1 MRVLGIPLAVIMLV
15 GLGSAPPAQ
24 AVTVPPALEIAEDFP
39 DPDVVN
45 VGGTWY
51 AYATN
56 GPRGQVPVASAASL
70 DGPWTVR
77 GDAMPRPG
85 GWSDGWS
92 RAGRTWAPDVHPA
105 GTGLVLTYTAWH
117 AASGRQCIGVAS
129 STSPLGPFV
138 PRLGRPLICPTG
150 IGGAIDAATYIEN
163 GVRYLLYKNDGNAVG
178 QDTWLWLQRVTTDGL
193 GLIGSP
199 VRLIR
204 QDRPEEGGLIE
215 APVLVRR
222 PSRYVLFYSAGF
234 YGDGRYLTSYA
245 TSSSLTGPYTKA
257 YRPLMTTAS
266 LDNAAVG
273 PGGADV
279 TANRIVFHGVIR
291 PIEQGLQRGMYVA
304 ALGWANDYPVVRGS
318 RVRYEAEGGRLNH
331 CVVRTGAAGA
341 SQGAVVAYIDYP
353 DSWFE
358 VDVFAP
364 VAGAYT
370 VHIGYANGSP
380 ATATHTLT
388 VNGGAPVTAT
398 YPVTGWDNWRQAS
411 VGVQLAAGFNRIRL
425 AKGAWYAEVDYLEVA

>member
-1 MRVLGIPLAVIMLV
+1 M
-15 GLGSAPPAQ
+15 
-24 AVTVPPALEIAEDFP
+24 
-39 DPDVVN
+39 
-45 VGGTWY
+45 
-51 AYATN
+51 
-56 GPRGQVPVASAASL
+56 
-70 DGPWTVR
+70 
-77 GDAMPRPG
+77 
-85 GWSDGWS
+85 
-92 RAGRTWAPDVHPA
+92 
-105 GTGLVLTYTAWH
+105 LTYTAWH
-117 AASGRQCIGVAS
+117 AASGRQCIGVAT

-138 PRLGRPLICPTG
+138 PRLGRPLICPTS
-150 IGGAIDAATYIEN
+150 IGGAIDAATYVEN

-215 APVLVRR
+215 APVLVR
-222 PSRYVLFYSAGF
+222 
-234 YGDGRYLTSYA
+234 
-245 TSSSLTGPYTKA
+245 
-257 YRPLMTTAS
+257 
-266 LDNAAVG
+266 
-273 PGGADV
+273 
-279 TANRIVFHGVIR
+279 
-291 PIEQGLQRGMYVA
+291 
-304 ALGWANDYPVVRGS
+304 GS
-318 RVRYEAEGGRLNH
+318 RVRYEAERGRLNH

-411 VGVQLAAGFNRIRL
+411 VGVQLTAGFNRIRL